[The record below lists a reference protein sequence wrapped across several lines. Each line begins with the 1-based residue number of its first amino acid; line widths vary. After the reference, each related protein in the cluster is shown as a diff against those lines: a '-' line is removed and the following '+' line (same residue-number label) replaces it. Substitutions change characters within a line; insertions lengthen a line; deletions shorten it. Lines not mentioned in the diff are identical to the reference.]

1 MDHKINYYFSV
12 HIIFGTQVFPND
24 LEPSHCDSTCIT
36 EVERRG
42 KYFKQLEHESQ
53 YCELIQLTKDC
64 LHNHAP
70 SRPTAEQILCA
81 LEGMKDNRS
90 TDELMNGVKQVAN
103 YRV

>member
-1 MDHKINYYFSV
+1 MDYKINYYFYV
-12 HIIFGTQVFPND
+12 HIIFGMQVFPND
-24 LEPSHCDSTCIT
+24 LEPSHCDIT

-42 KYFKQLEHESQ
+42 KYFKQLEHENQ

-64 LHNHAP
+64 LHNHPP

-81 LEGMKDNRS
+81 LEGMKDINRS
-90 TDELMNGVKQVAN
+90 TDELMNAVKQVAN